1 MQLTGAQHDELMADV
16 EEFRGLSDAHDSW
29 ARRMELHR
37 KWVVSEKVTP
47 EEWLE
52 MVQTNG

>member
-1 MQLTGAQHDELMADV
+1 MQLTGAQHDELMEDV
-16 EEFRGLSDAHDSW
+16 REFQGLSDAHDSW